1 MQVTAKLN
9 TVVINGTDLEPLISF
24 WKALLGVE
32 ELHSFPGFVW
42 LKPQDPN
49 GVKLAFQKVPE
60 EKETERNRLH
70 LDLGVKDLAE
80 AEARVLELGGSVLEK
95 HELEGFKWKVFAD
108 PGGNEFC
115 LGTDP

>member
-1 MQVTAKLN
+1 MKVIAKLN
-9 TVVINGTDLEPLISF
+9 AVTINGTDLEPLISF

-32 ELHSFPGFVW
+32 EQGRFKEFVF
-42 LKPQDPN
+42 LKPQVPH
-49 GVKLAFQKVPE
+49 GVNLTFQKVPE

-95 HELEGFKWKVFAD
+95 HEFEGFKWTVFAD

-115 LGTDP
+115 LILE